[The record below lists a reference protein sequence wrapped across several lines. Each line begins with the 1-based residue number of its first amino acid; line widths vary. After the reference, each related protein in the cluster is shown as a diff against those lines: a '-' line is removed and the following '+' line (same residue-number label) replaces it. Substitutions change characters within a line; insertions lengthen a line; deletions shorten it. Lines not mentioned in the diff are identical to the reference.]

1 MEKRNAETAEL
12 DASVAKHPAICNNY
26 DIVLEELSAGN
37 IEGLLAMKSRSS
49 IRGYDTFTDGVFA
62 ILATLPLTL
71 EQFQRLEAIF
81 GPIPVRDVERL
92 LCWQCMS
99 LRRAPFS
106 EPVLLELVSRIGPH
120 STHESNIL
128 VLALRAGS
136 IVLPASVRD
145 AIAARCE
152 QTLVW
157 RTVRVMVRD
166 FTLDMAGFKLIA
178 GAIDCTHTLPDC
190 FLRCADDVLLG
201 ENALNAMVVH
211 HQRVGGTMAWLEPAC
226 RKLASTHTSW
236 LISKLQ
242 MYGRGLVT
250 PEWVAAATRHMLGR
264 HSDDLFAAT
273 LVLQTLRALL
283 PPVQ

>member
-12 DASVAKHPAICNNY
+12 DASAAKQPALCNNREN
-26 DIVLEELSAGN
+26 VLEALSRGQFAGALCTKRSVS
-37 IEGLLAMKSRSS
+37 GLSLDSMLAVIS
-49 IRGYDTFTDGVFA
+49 
-62 ILATLPLTL
+62 TLPLTL
-71 EQFQRLEAIF
+71 EQFQQFEAA
-81 GPIPVRDVERL
+81 GDPLSLRDSEQL
-92 LCWQCMS
+92 LRWQCMS

-106 EPVLLELVSRIGPH
+106 EPVLLDLVARIGVDPH
-120 STHESNIL
+120 PTHESNIL

-136 IVLPASVRD
+136 ITLPASVRD

-157 RTVRVMVRD
+157 RTVRAMVRD
-166 FTLDMAGFKLIA
+166 FTFDMAGFKLVA
-178 GAIDCTHTLPDC
+178 GATDCTHTLPDC
-190 FLRCADDVLLG
+190 FLRCAGDAPLG
-201 ENALNAMVVH
+201 ENALNAMVAH

-226 RKLASTHTSW
+226 RKLASSHTSW

-250 PEWVAAATRHMLGR
+250 PEWVAAISRRTFKQNG
-264 HSDDLFAAT
+264 DDLFAAT

-283 PPVQ
+283 PPAQ